1 MIKLIDFHCHPD
13 LYNDNFNLLKKAK
26 YNNFS
31 VIAMTNLPQLYKRY
45 EDLFG
50 GEESMIISLGYHPQL
65 VVDYP
70 NEMEK
75 FLKYIKRAK
84 FIGEVGLDKTIK
96 DEIHI
101 NEQKEIFKRIIFECN
116 KLGEKIISIHS
127 RKADDIIFDFL
138 KKSSCIYILHWY
150 TGSKKR
156 LLDAMAGND
165 NLYISINSD
174 MISTIQGKKIV
185 KDVPLS
191 KIVLET
197 DAPFTEST
205 KNMYPESIL
214 HDIAIEIAKVRECDL
229 IEILKNIEYNSN
241 RILSI

>member
-13 LYNDNFNLLKKAK
+13 LYNDNFELLKKAK
-26 YNNFS
+26 YNNFN

-50 GEESMIISLGYHPQL
+50 DKESMIISLGYHPQL
-65 VVDYP
+65 VLDYP

-96 DEIHI
+96 DEIYI
-101 NEQKEIFKRIIFECN
+101 NKQKEIFKKIIFECN
-116 KLGEKIISIHS
+116 KLGKKIISIHS

-138 KKSSCIYILHWY
+138 KKSSCVYILHWY

-156 LLDAMAGND
+156 LLDAMSENE
-165 NLYISINSD
+165 NLYISINYDSYY
-174 MISTIQGKKIV
+174 KW
-185 KDVPLS
+185 
-191 KIVLET
+191 
-197 DAPFTEST
+197 
-205 KNMYPESIL
+205 
-214 HDIAIEIAKVRECDL
+214 
-229 IEILKNIEYNSN
+229 
-241 RILSI
+241 

>member
-13 LYNDNFNLLKKAK
+13 LYNDNFELLKKAK
-26 YNNFS
+26 YNNFN

-50 GEESMIISLGYHPQL
+50 DKESMIISLGYHPQL
-65 VVDYP
+65 VLDYP

-96 DEIHI
+96 DEIYI
-101 NEQKEIFKRIIFECN
+101 NKQKEIFKKIIFECN
-116 KLGEKIISIHS
+116 KLGKKIISIHS

-138 KKSSCIYILHWY
+138 KKSSCVYILHWY

-156 LLDAMAGND
+156 LLDAMSENE
-165 NLYISINSD
+165 NLYISINYD
-174 MISTIQGKKIV
+174 MIATINGKKIV

-191 KIVLET
+191 RIVLET
-197 DAPFTEST
+197 DAPFTKST
-205 KNMYPESIL
+205 KNIYPESVL
-214 HDIAIEIAKVRECDL
+214 YDTAIEIAKVRECDL

>member
-1 MIKLIDFHCHPD
+1 
-13 LYNDNFNLLKKAK
+13 
-26 YNNFS
+26 
-31 VIAMTNLPQLYKRY
+31 
-45 EDLFG
+45 
-50 GEESMIISLGYHPQL
+50 
-65 VVDYP
+65 
-70 NEMEK
+70 
-75 FLKYIKRAK
+75 
-84 FIGEVGLDKTIK
+84 
-96 DEIHI
+96 
-101 NEQKEIFKRIIFECN
+101 
-116 KLGEKIISIHS
+116 
-127 RKADDIIFDFL
+127 
-138 KKSSCIYILHWY
+138 
-150 TGSKKR
+150 
-156 LLDAMAGND
+156 MAGND

-205 KNMYPESIL
+205 KNMYPESFL

>member
-101 NEQKEIFKRIIFECN
+101 NKQKEIFKRIIFECN
-116 KLGEKIISIHS
+116 KLGEKIMLKRNHS
-127 RKADDIIFDFL
+127 
-138 KKSSCIYILHWY
+138 W
-150 TGSKKR
+150 
-156 LLDAMAGND
+156 
-165 NLYISINSD
+165 
-174 MISTIQGKKIV
+174 V
-185 KDVPLS
+185 
-191 KIVLET
+191 
-197 DAPFTEST
+197 
-205 KNMYPESIL
+205 
-214 HDIAIEIAKVRECDL
+214 
-229 IEILKNIEYNSN
+229 
-241 RILSI
+241 